1 MVKGDL
7 DMKHEYYSMIIR
19 LTRERND
26 LFREVNKE
34 LKELQTRLKNTISQ
48 IPKDDVFTEE
58 QDDELYKEM
67 EIMQDLLEEF
77 YNAL

>member
-1 MVKGDL
+1 
-7 DMKHEYYSMIIR
+7 MKHEYYSMIIR